1 MVTTTNLGFPRIG
14 AKRELKKAV
23 EAYWKGDLSRE
34 ELLATGKDIR
44 LNNWKLQKSAG
55 LDHIPSNDF
64 SFYDTVLDMSAT
76 LGCVPERYGW
86 TGGDIDLDLYFA
98 MARGAQKDGRD
109 VIACEMTKW
118 FDTNYHYLV
127 PEFSKHQVFTLS
139 STKVFDHY
147 QEAKDNGVETR
158 PVLIGP
164 VTYLLLGK
172 SDDESNPLDLLP
184 RLLPVYEQILKRLD
198 NMGVGWVQIDEP
210 FLALDLNAAHAKAYK
225 QAYSVLNAARGDIKL
240 LLTTYFEGLKDNTD
254 LACELPVQGLHIDLA
269 RAPDQLDD
277 VLAALNDDCM
287 LSLGLVDG
295 RSIWKNNLSRSVAQ
309 IEKAIAKIG
318 PDRVMVGPSCS
329 LLHVPVDLDLE
340 VKMDAEIKNWMA
352 FATQKLSEIAL
363 LGKEA
368 SDLKHEIAQSDKI
381 VAERQSSSR
390 IHNKQVQE
398 RVSSLTADMR
408 ERKSPYEV
416 RAKVQQEHLKLP
428 MYPTTTIGSFPQT
441 QEIRKSR
448 AAFKKGTLSE
458 EEYLEDMKAE
468 IANCVSY
475 QEHIDMDVLVHGEAE
490 RNDMVEYFGE
500 QLEGYV
506 FSKFGWVQSYG
517 SRCVKPPIIF
527 GDVSR
532 AQPMTVFW
540 SQYAQS
546 LTDRPMKAM
555 LTGPIT
561 MLMWSFK
568 RDDVTWEESARQIA
582 LAIRDEVADLEQA
595 GISVIQV
602 DEAAIREGL
611 PLREADRENYLN
623 WAVDCFKLST
633 CCVEDKTQI
642 HTHMCYSEFNDIIKP
657 IADLDADVI
666 SIETSR
672 SQMELLDAFVAF
684 KYPNEIGPGVYDIHS
699 PRIPTEGEMVALL
712 EKAAKVI
719 PEERLWVNPDCGL
732 KTRGW
737 AEVKPALEHM
747 IKAAKEMRAKTSKK
761 KVA

>member
-34 ELLATGKDIR
+34 ELLATGKNIR

-139 STKVFDHY
+139 STKIFDHY

-225 QAYSVLNAARGDIKL
+225 QAYSALNAARGDIKL

-269 RAPDQLDD
+269 RAPNQLDD
-277 VLAALNDDCM
+277 VLAALSDDCV

-309 IEKAIAKIG
+309 LETAIAKIG

-352 FATQKLSEIAL
+352 FATQKLSEITL

-398 RVSSLTADMR
+398 RVSSLTSDMR
-408 ERKSPYEV
+408 ERKSPYEA
-416 RAKVQQEHLKLP
+416 RAKVQQEHLQLP

-500 QLEGYV
+500 QLEGYI

-532 AQPMTVFW
+532 SQPMTVFW

-546 LTDRPMKAM
+546 LTDRPLKAM

-611 PLREADRENYLN
+611 PLREEDRENYLN

-747 IKAAKEMRAKTSKK
+747 IKAAKEMRAKTSKR